1 MPRFDPDRRL
11 SPGADLSFLT
21 SAEWWNGLLEHV
33 RRGSRLMADPATG
46 LQVQQGTDNNTIALA
61 GSYPEMWARAS
72 AGISAATGTVGE
84 AMGFGTVR
92 LWIADAG
99 GTRTDSGVDVT
110 AYNGSLTAVGADR
123 WLLVRK
129 VANLW
134 TVVYEDCPT

>member
-1 MPRFDPDRRL
+1 MRFDPDQRFR
-11 SPGADLSFLT
+11 PGMGLDPLT

-33 RRGSRLMADPATG
+33 RRGSRLVADPSTG
-46 LQVQQGTDNNTIALA
+46 LQVLQGTDNNTIALA

-72 AGISAATGTVGE
+72 VGISAATGTNGE

-92 LWIADAG
+92 LWIPDAG
-99 GTRTDSGVDVT
+99 GTRADSGVDVT

-129 VANLW
+129 VAGLF
-134 TVVYEDCPT
+134 VVVWEDCPA